1 MYEQKE
7 YLLAYALVF
16 AFLILGMLVVC
27 IPRPRKKG
35 FITPEEA
42 AKEKRIK
49 QGNKIKLKAR
59 KKSEKAKK
67 KRAKAGSKKMK
78 QRN

>member
-16 AFLILGMLVVC
+16 AFLILGMLIVC

-35 FITPEEA
+35 FFNAAQA

-49 QGNKIKLKAR
+49 QGNKVKLKAR
-59 KKSEKAKK
+59 KKTEKIKKNKAKSLAKRVK
-67 KRAKAGSKKMK
+67 KK
-78 QRN
+78 